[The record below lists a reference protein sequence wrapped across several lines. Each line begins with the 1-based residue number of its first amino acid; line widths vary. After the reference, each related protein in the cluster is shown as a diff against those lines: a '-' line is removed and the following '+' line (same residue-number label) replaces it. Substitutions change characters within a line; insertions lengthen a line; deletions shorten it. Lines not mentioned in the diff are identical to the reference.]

1 MTPSHA
7 DPVQIQVAL
16 RAPVTSA
23 AGSEDTLR
31 RSTGAVVLSL
41 TVAVLAV
48 MAAAF
53 GLLSGGGSSPVPFV
67 TARGETVS
75 LFGEGLYR
83 YDTVFGAASQR
94 GTDAVILA
102 LGVPLL
108 LAAAL
113 RYRRGSTRAGLLLL
127 GTLVFFGYVYGS
139 AALGTVAYNRLF
151 PLYVVLFS
159 ASLFAIATLLAAVDR
174 TALAAR
180 LDTAPRRAPAAFLI
194 VSGLV
199 TLLVWG
205 IPVLSAAIG
214 GVPTDHLDSYATD
227 VTYALDL
234 GIITPTALLA
244 GLFMLHRKANG
255 YLLALSLLV
264 LEAML
269 APMIAAQTISQLTA
283 GIDFTPAEI
292 AGPMSGFV
300 AIAVAAS
307 WFLIRLLHHLGDPAL
322 HGPATRTPQ
331 RERAEP

>member
-1 MTPSHA
+1 MTLSHA
-7 DPVQIQVAL
+7 DPVRTQVVL
-16 RAPVTSA
+16 RAPVMSA
-23 AGSEDTLR
+23 AGSEGTLR
-31 RSTGAVVLSL
+31 RSRSAVVLSL
-41 TVAVLAV
+41 TIAVLAAA
-48 MAAAF
+48 AAAF
-53 GLLSGGGSSPVPFV
+53 GLLSGGGSGPVPFV
-67 TARGETVS
+67 TARGETVN
-75 LFGEGLYR
+75 LFGQGLYR

-102 LGVPLL
+102 LSVPLL
-108 LAAAL
+108 VAAAL
-113 RYRRGSTRAGLLLL
+113 RYRRGSSRAALLLL

-139 AALGTVAYNRLF
+139 AAMGTVAYNRLF

-159 ASLFAIATLLAAVDR
+159 ASLFAVAILLATVDR
-174 TALAAR
+174 AALAAR
-180 LDTAPRRAPAAFLI
+180 LDTAPRRGPAAFLI

-205 IPVLSAAIG
+205 IPALGAAVG

-244 GLFMLHRKANG
+244 GLLILRRAADG

-269 APMIAAQTISQLTA
+269 APLIAAQTISQLTA
-283 GIDFTPAEI
+283 GIVFTPAEI
-292 AGPMSGFV
+292 AGPMGGFV

-307 WFLIRLLHHLGDPAL
+307 WVLIRLLHHFGDPASI
-322 HGPATRTPQ
+322 GPVTPTPQ
-331 RERAEP
+331 VERTEP